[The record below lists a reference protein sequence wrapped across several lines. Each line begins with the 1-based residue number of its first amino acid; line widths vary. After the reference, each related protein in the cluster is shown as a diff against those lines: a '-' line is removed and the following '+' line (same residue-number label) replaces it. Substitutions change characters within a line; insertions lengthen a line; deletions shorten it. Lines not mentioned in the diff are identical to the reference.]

1 MLTGAPSARI
11 EARRNGEVLSTAS
24 VDSGLYILR
33 VRLED
38 PLDAVERSAG
48 TLWVDD
54 QVEIY
59 VDGAPTGDSVQIAE
73 RGYVTTRDLVAELD
87 DDVDDDGIPN
97 NLDNCSR
104 TSNTGQS
111 DSDGNGVGDACE
123 GALNIP
129 LGATLSPIAA
139 LDPGQQLPGNPA
151 DAATGLGAVDYDYEL
166 MATEVTNVQYVTFL
180 NAVAGSDPNALYSDS
195 MQLDARG
202 GIVRSGEA
210 GSYTYAVKPSM
221 ADKPVN
227 FVSWF
232 DAARFAN
239 WMHNDMPT
247 GAQGPATTET
257 GSFDLQDPK
266 TAATTGRVLSG
277 GESWSLP
284 DEHEWYKAAYYDAE
298 ANPPYWDYPTRSDA
312 FPLLASADQLGGVT
326 NPPVDMATL
335 VANYDLGADW
345 NGVDGN
351 VTSVSATDSPSASS
365 HFDMGGNVAEWLGA
379 PSETEGCASAAC
391 RVARGGSYADERFAL
406 EAVAGL
412 DRANVLRDV
421 AYEGSDVGF
430 RLVLVPEPQAAALA
444 LACLGTLALLRRR
457 GWSRRV

>member
-129 LGATLSPIAA
+129 LGATPRSPRSPPWTQ
-139 LDPGQQLPGNPA
+139 DSSSPG
-151 DAATGLGAVDYDYEL
+151 
-166 MATEVTNVQYVTFL
+166 
-180 NAVAGSDPNALYSDS
+180 
-195 MQLDARG
+195 
-202 GIVRSGEA
+202 
-210 GSYTYAVKPSM
+210 
-221 ADKPVN
+221 
-227 FVSWF
+227 
-232 DAARFAN
+232 
-239 WMHNDMPT
+239 
-247 GAQGPATTET
+247 
-257 GSFDLQDPK
+257 
-266 TAATTGRVLSG
+266 
-277 GESWSLP
+277 
-284 DEHEWYKAAYYDAE
+284 
-298 ANPPYWDYPTRSDA
+298 TRRTRRR
-312 FPLLASADQLGGVT
+312 ASARST
-326 NPPVDMATL
+326 TT
-335 VANYDLGADW
+335 
-345 NGVDGN
+345 
-351 VTSVSATDSPSASS
+351 TS
-365 HFDMGGNVAEWLGA
+365 
-379 PSETEGCASAAC
+379 
-391 RVARGGSYADERFAL
+391 
-406 EAVAGL
+406 
-412 DRANVLRDV
+412 
-421 AYEGSDVGF
+421 
-430 RLVLVPEPQAAALA
+430 
-444 LACLGTLALLRRR
+444 
-457 GWSRRV
+457 